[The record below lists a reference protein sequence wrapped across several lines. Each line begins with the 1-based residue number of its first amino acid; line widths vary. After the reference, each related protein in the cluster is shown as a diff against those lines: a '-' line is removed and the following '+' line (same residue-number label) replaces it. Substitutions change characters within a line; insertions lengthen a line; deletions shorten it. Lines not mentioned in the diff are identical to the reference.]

1 MAPTEE
7 ENPLF
12 RTSRKPASI
21 KGYCLSGSSYGTKPI
36 FQNLKKTHLYMRF
49 LFKWVLLKDKTHFS
63 NFQKKHASTKPSHPH
78 VAPFEENPLIQE
90 PPLMETTIFLW
101 NTRTF

>member
-49 LFKWVLLKDKTHFS
+49 LFKWVLLKDKPSCGPFWG
-63 NFQKKHASTKPSHPH
+63 KP
-78 VAPFEENPLIQE
+78 
-90 PPLMETTIFLW
+90 TY
-101 NTRTF
+101 TRTSTHGNDYLFMEHKNILK